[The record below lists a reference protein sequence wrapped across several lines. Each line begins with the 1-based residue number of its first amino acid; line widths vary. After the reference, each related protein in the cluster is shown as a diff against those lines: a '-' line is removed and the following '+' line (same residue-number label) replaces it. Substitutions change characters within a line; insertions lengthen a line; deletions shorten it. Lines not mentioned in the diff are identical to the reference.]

1 MKLIASFGCLT
12 AAALLSSCQTGS
24 LQETSTFEKNG
35 GGAGQSNPY
44 ASYPAYGPQG
54 GGSHGGGE
62 GDYVDVTPV
71 KPQGDGPY
79 QPPASGS
86 QPTYQ
91 PTETK
96 PVSRGT
102 GISAGATASSGG
114 SYKVVKN
121 DTLYGISRRHN
132 TSVAALKS
140 ANGLTS
146 DNIREG
152 QVLRIP

>member
-1 MKLIASFGCLT
+1 MMKLITTFGCLG

-24 LQETSTFEKNG
+24 LEETSTFEKNG
-35 GGAGQSNPY
+35 SGAGQSNPY

-54 GGSHGGGE
+54 GGSHSGD

-71 KPQGDGPY
+71 RPQGDGPY
-79 QPPASGS
+79 QPPSQGS

-91 PTETK
+91 PAETK

-102 GISAGATASSGG
+102 ASGG
-114 SYKVVKN
+114 GGTYKVVKN
-121 DTLYGISRRHN
+121 DTLYSISRRHN
-132 TSVAALKS
+132 TNVAALKS

-146 DNIREG
+146 DTIREG
-152 QVLRIP
+152 QVLQIP